1 MDKRLLLISPF
12 LFIMITVAAQRAED
26 FVTIAEDGAWCWF
39 SDPRAIYYKGI
50 HERTYTGFVTSG
62 GDIMVAS
69 RDHRTGDEAKT
80 LIYPRLQSDDHVNPS
95 LLILPDGRL
104 MVFFTRHGGKV
115 YYTTSEK
122 PEEITSFAA
131 VDSLD
136 LGKMACYTNPV
147 LLKNENNRIYLFFR
161 GGYDWKPSFITS
173 DDYGRTWSEPKTIV
187 SKKINNIYNRPYTKI
202 VSDGELAIHFAFT
215 DGHPREENYNSVY
228 YLKYERGNFFDA
240 AGNKMGDLEN
250 LPIVQETVPR
260 AFDGEAANQ
269 RAWIWDIALTGDGR
283 PVIAYTTLPEET
295 QHFYNWGIWTGTG
308 WKNSRICSAGSAFP
322 SFDRQK
328 QQREPEPHYSGG
340 IVLDHNDPCRVYL
353 SRPVND
359 RYEIEEWITGDG
371 GKSFSGAPIT
381 SKSLKDNVRP
391 FVVRNSPESLS
402 PRVIWMHVNHYEHY
416 TNYSTAIKGNEA
428 AGKFSAELNSD
439 DIMKVMNAVAGWQID
454 NSASV
459 PHHQLDWTNGAL
471 YAGMMKFAE
480 VSPDRKYMDWLWRI
494 GRTYGWQPHRNM
506 YHADD
511 IAVCQMY
518 LEMYRQKKTDRDS
531 HLIFAPTQARLDYV
545 ISHPSSA
552 GLLLD
557 YSDPRT
563 TERWSWCDA
572 LFMAPPVY
580 AKLSVITG
588 DNKYLEFMD
597 REYKAT
603 WNFLYDKD
611 EHLFYR
617 DHRYFPE
624 KVMEANGRKVFWGR
638 GNGWVMGGLVS
649 LLKELP
655 DDSVYRPFYEK
666 LFVEMAE
673 KVASC
678 QDKEGFWHASMLDH
692 QSFPHPETSSSSFFC
707 YALAYGVNSG
717 LLDKEIYT
725 PVVIN
730 AWKALVSAV
739 YADGK
744 LGWVQP
750 VGQDP
755 KVVTPDM
762 TEVYGV
768 GAFLLAGTEMLKLVI
783 GRDQAIIH

>member
-1 MDKRLLLISPF
+1 MYKILLLICQCI
-12 LFIMITVAAQRAED
+12 FIIFSTSAQRAED
-26 FVTIAEDGAWCWF
+26 FKTVAEDGAWCWF
-39 SDPRAIYYKGI
+39 SDPRAVYYKGI
-50 HERTYTGFVTSG
+50 HERTYTGFVTSS

-69 RDHRTGDEAKT
+69 EDHITGSEGKT
-80 LIYPRLQSDDHVNPS
+80 LIYPKLQADDHVNPS

-122 PEEITSFAA
+122 PEEIGRFSN

-147 LLKNENNRIYLFFR
+147 LLRNENNRIYLFFR
-161 GGYDWKPSFITS
+161 GGYDWKPSFVTS
-173 DDYGRTWSEPKTIV
+173 DDYGETWSEPKTIV

-202 VSDGELAIHFAFT
+202 VSDGKSVIHFAFT
-215 DGHPREENYNSVY
+215 DGHPRDENYNSIY
-228 YLKYERGNFFDA
+228 YLKYESGNFFDA
-240 AGNKMGDLEN
+240 AGEKMGDLGN
-250 LPIVQETVPR
+250 LPIEQEKLPR
-260 AFDGEAANQ
+260 AYDGETANQ
-269 RAWIWDIALTGDGR
+269 RAWIWDIAITGDGR

-295 QHFYNWGIWTGTG
+295 SHFYNWGIWTGKE
-308 WKNSRICSAGSAFP
+308 WKNSRICKAGSAFP
-322 SFDRQK
+322 RFDRQK
-328 QQREPEPHYSGG
+328 QDRDPEPHYSGG
-340 IVLDHNDPCRVYL
+340 IVIDHNDPYRVYL

-359 RYEIEEWITGDG
+359 RFEIEEWITADG
-371 GKSFSGAPIT
+371 GDSFSGRAVT

-391 FVVRNSPESLS
+391 VVVRNAPASLS
-402 PRVIWMHVNHYEHY
+402 PCVMWMHISHYEHY
-416 TNYSTAIKGNEA
+416 TNYSSAIKGNK
-428 AGKFSAELNSD
+428 AGGRFSTDLSSEN
-439 DIMKVMNAVAGWQID
+439 IMKVMSAVADWQID
-454 NSASV
+454 NFASV

-471 YAGMMKFAE
+471 YAGVMELAKI
-480 VSPDRKYMDWLWRI
+480 SPDRKYMDWLYRI
-494 GRTYGWQPHRNM
+494 GRSHAWQPHRYI

-518 LEMYRQKKTDRDS
+518 LEMYRQKKTDRLS
-531 HLIFAPTQARLDYV
+531 YLILAPTQARLDYV
-545 ISHPSSA
+545 ISHPSEA

-557 YSDPRT
+557 YSDPQT

-580 AKLSVITG
+580 AKLSAITG
-588 DNKYLEFMD
+588 DDKYLEFMD

-624 KVMEANGRKVFWGR
+624 KAMEANGRKVFWGR
-638 GNGWVMGGLVS
+638 GNGWVMGGLVA

-655 DDSVYRPFYEK
+655 DDNAYRPYYEN
-666 LFVEMAE
+666 LFTEMAE
-673 KVASC
+673 KVAEC
-678 QDKEGFWHASMLDH
+678 QDTEGFWHASMLDH
-692 QSFPHPETSSSSFFC
+692 ESFPNPETSSSSFFC
-707 YALAYGVNSG
+707 YSLAYGVNSG

-725 PVVIN
+725 PVVN
-730 AWKALVSAV
+730 RAWKALVSAV
-739 YADGK
+739 HADGK

-750 VGQDP
+750 IGENP
-755 KVVTPDM
+755 KNVTSEM

-768 GAFLLAGTEMLKLVI
+768 GAFLLAGSEMMILSQHNQLN
-783 GRDQAIIH
+783 DH